1 MLSKTSFFNR
11 TLFRKNLSRFWPLW
25 GMVSFIGALLPA
37 AMLLNLSYSHIDG
50 FEVTELYYNALVYV
64 IPGVSLVYAIMCAVT
79 TWEYLFFPRNVGMMH
94 TLPIRR
100 EGIFATNFLS
110 GMTMMLIPYVIT
122 GAMCVIV
129 SVMLGCFALVP
140 LLETIAGVLGL
151 CLFYYCSAT
160 FVAFLTGNIFMLPA
174 LYFLLHFLAP
184 LMDFLCSTYAG
195 QFIYGLNSDYS
206 GVVDFLSPTV
216 YIMKTMN
223 VETLWQDVPNPD
235 FPGEMMSKVTGYEL
249 HGLWIIGVYALVGL
263 ALLALARLLYSRR
276 RSECAGEVMAVR
288 HLKPVFRFG
297 IAALAAMTGGLLLYM
312 LLWSSVHS
320 KTLMDPLPL
329 AMFMIIAGAI
339 GYYAASMMLA
349 KSLRVFRGSWKGMV
363 LVAAFSLALCFSLS
377 ADVFGVG
384 RRVPDAGDIQTLTFR
399 AADNTYYFHGEDIA
413 SNPTESALLEQV
425 LDLHET
431 IAADTGYI
439 VAGLDGDLARSV
451 EARADESYVYEELFR
466 THSVL
471 FTYRL
476 KDGTTLSRRYSLP
489 ITRERLTQ
497 PETYDAKLDT
507 LINSMEMRCKRLFM
521 DQPEYQVCDGHVW
534 MDFGNDNSFGLNDRE
549 AATVMEAVRKDAL
562 AGSWG
567 EYTWFDDSYADRY
580 AMSIDLNLRTMPEN
594 NGQDRSYENLYLYV
608 NPRMEYTIAALIGLG
623 IVDSQEELLTYA
635 QVDFQRFSETVMDHV
650 GKWPHELTQ
659 AELQKY
665 CDEFGYDYQAILAH
679 LYGEDALTSSPGTV
693 PSIQAEVVT
702 GIDMDPNSSSV
713 YIS

>member
-1 MLSKTSFFNR
+1 
-11 TLFRKNLSRFWPLW
+11 
-25 GMVSFIGALLPA
+25 
-37 AMLLNLSYSHIDG
+37 MLLNLSYSHIDG

-64 IPGVSLVYAIMCAVT
+64 IPVVSLVYAILCAVA
-79 TWEYLFFPRNVGMMH
+79 TWEYLFFPKNVGMMH
-94 TLPIRR
+94 TLPIKR
-100 EGIFATNFLS
+100 EGIFVTNFLS
-110 GMTMMLIPYVIT
+110 GMTMMLIPYVVT

-184 LMDFLCSTYAG
+184 LLDFLCSTYAG

-206 GVVDFLSPTV
+206 GAVDFLSPTV
-216 YIMKTMN
+216 YIMKTMR

-235 FPGEMMSKVTGYEL
+235 FPGEMMSEVMGYDL
-249 HGLWIIGVYALVGL
+249 HGLWVIGVYALVGL
-263 ALLALARLLYSRR
+263 VLLALAWVLYSRR

-320 KTLMDPLPL
+320 KTLMAPLPL
-329 AMFMIIAGAI
+329 AIFMIIAGAI

-349 KSLRVFRGSWKGMV
+349 KSLRVFRGSWKGMA
-363 LVAAFSLALCFSLS
+363 LVAAFSVVLCFSLS

-384 RRVPDAGDIQTLTFR
+384 QRVPDEDDIRELTFR
-399 AADNTYYFHGEDIA
+399 AADNTYTFYGDDED
-413 SNPTESALLEQV
+413 EEDLLEQV
-425 LDLHET
+425 LDLHES
-431 IAADTGYI
+431 IAEDTDYI

-451 EARADESYVYEELFR
+451 QARADETYVYEELFR

-507 LINSMEMRCKRLFM
+507 LINSMDMRCKRLFM
-521 DQPEYQVCDGHVW
+521 DQPEYQIYDGHVW
-534 MDFGNDNSFGLNDRE
+534 MDFGDDNNFDLNDRE
-549 AATVMEAVRKDAL
+549 AATLMEAVRKDAV
-562 AGSWG
+562 AGNWG
-567 EYTWFDDSYADRY
+567 EYKWFDDSYADRY
-580 AMSIDLNLRTMPEN
+580 AMSIDLNLRAETPES
-594 NGQDRSYENLYLYV
+594 DRGYYHESLYLYV
-608 NPRMEYTIAALIGLG
+608 NPEMEYTIAALISLD

-635 QVDFQRFSETVMDHV
+635 QVDFQRFAETLMDHV

-659 AELQKY
+659 TELQKY
-665 CDEFGYDYQAILAH
+665 CDEFGYDYESILAQM
-679 LYGEDALTSSPGTV
+679 YGEDVLTSFPGTV
-693 PSIQAEVVT
+693 SSTQPVVVT
-702 GIDMDPNSSSV
+702 GINMDPNSSSI